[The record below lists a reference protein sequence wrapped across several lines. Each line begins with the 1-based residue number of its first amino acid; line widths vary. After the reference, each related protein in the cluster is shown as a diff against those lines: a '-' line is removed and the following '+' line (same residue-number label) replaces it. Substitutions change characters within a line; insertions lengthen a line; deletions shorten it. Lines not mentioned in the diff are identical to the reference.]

1 MTAPTDFSRYDGCQ
15 TTVWALEMILVEKL
29 SPYEAFSEP
38 EQVHKR
44 PNRIPEYLSPG
55 NFIICFIYQSQGL
68 KTYERCHAM
77 TLSSVHSHLGS

>member
-15 TTVWALEMILVEKL
+15 ATVWALEMILVEKL
-29 SPYEAFSEP
+29 SPYKAFSEP

-55 NFIICFIYQSQGL
+55 NFITYFIYQSQGL

-77 TLSSVHSHLGS
+77 TLSSFHSHLGS

>member
-15 TTVWALEMILVEKL
+15 ATVWTLEMILVEKL
-29 SPYEAFSEP
+29 SPFMAFCEP

-44 PNRIPEYLSPG
+44 SNRIPEYLSPG
-55 NFIICFIYQSQGL
+55 KFIIHFIYQSQEL

-77 TLSSVHSHLGS
+77 ILSSVHSHFGP